1 MTLVAPFRH
10 FEVVA
15 RHPHDMDA
23 FTEGLIWYDGR
34 LYEGTGIAG
43 RSQLRLVDLET
54 GAVLQSRKLSPDEFG
69 EGVTILDD
77 VIYQLTWR
85 SNIAYAY
92 DLDSFDEIGTF
103 AFDGEGWGLTTDG
116 TSLIMSNGSDQIVYR
131 DPETF
136 EITRTISV
144 RDGDDPIFQLNELE
158 YIDGVIW
165 ANVWHTNLIAR
176 IDPETGSVLDWLDL
190 SSLAAEMAASAADG
204 NVLNGIAWNPESETV
219 LVTGKYWPVLFE
231 IQLTGSQSTS

>member
-15 RHPHDMDA
+15 RHPHDTDA